1 MKDSSD
7 DGKLELKRK
16 LKEKTTRRTAK
27 GENGEGLMSEGL
39 TPP

>member
-16 LKEKTTRRTAK
+16 LKEKTTRRTGK
-27 GENGEGLMSEGL
+27 EENREGLMSEGL